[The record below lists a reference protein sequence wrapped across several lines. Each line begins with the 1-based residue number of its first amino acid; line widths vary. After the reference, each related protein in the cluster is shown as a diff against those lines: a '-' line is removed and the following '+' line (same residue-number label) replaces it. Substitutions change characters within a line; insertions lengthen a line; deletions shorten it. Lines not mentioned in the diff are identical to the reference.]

1 MILAHSIRA
10 LGYDLIFCGRESV
23 DDQCGLVGPY
33 IAEILNIPY
42 VPGIMKFEMDGTQG
56 RALVHRALERGNREI
71 ISCKV
76 PALFTIGKGMNLP
89 RYPSLPGILKAE
101 HQQIE
106 TLDVQQLGLA
116 VDPFDPASRLTE
128 WVSLSPPKPRKKTK
142 SSEEVKLSAADRL
155 KRLVKRSDSKEKED
169 SKVLEGSSDK
179 VFSEFERV
187 MEENGIVFVK

>member
-1 MILAHSIRA
+1 
-10 LGYDLIFCGRESV
+10 
-23 DDQCGLVGPY
+23 
-33 IAEILNIPY
+33 
-42 VPGIMKFEMDGTQG
+42 MDGTHG

-71 ISCKV
+71 MSCKV

-106 TLDVQQLGLA
+106 TLDVKRLELP
-116 VDPFDPASRLTE
+116 VDPLDRTSNLTE
-128 WVSLSPPKPRKKTK
+128 WVSLSPPKPRRKTK
-142 SSEEVKLSAADRL
+142 TSEEVKLSASDRL
-155 KRLVKRSDSKEKED
+155 KRLVKRSDPKEKED

-187 MEENGIVFVK
+187 MEENGIVLMK

>member
-1 MILAHSIRA
+1 
-10 LGYDLIFCGRESV
+10 
-23 DDQCGLVGPY
+23 
-33 IAEILNIPY
+33 
-42 VPGIMKFEMDGTQG
+42 MKFEMDGTRVEHLCIVPLKGEQ
-56 RALVHRALERGNREI
+56 EI

-76 PALFTIGKGMNLP
+76 PALFTIGKGMNL

-106 TLDVQQLGLA
+106 TLDVQQLELA
-116 VDPFDPASRLTE
+116 VDPLDRTSNLTE
-128 WVSLSPPKPRKKTK
+128 WVSLSPPKPRRKTR

-169 SKVLEGSSDK
+169 SKVLEGTSDK

-187 MEENGIVFVK
+187 MGENGIVFVK